1 MKPKTFGSLFSGGR
15 FADVGAVNAGLKPIF
30 AIEYRPDIA
39 DVADKNFNHRSLIE
53 DVTKVNFNQLK
64 SPDWLHVSPPCTT
77 ASQVNNKPESQADID
92 MAIAVCR
99 AIDTLEPD
107 YFSLENV
114 AGYRNYLA
122 FTRILF
128 KLDHLGYTWDARI
141 LDCSYYGVP
150 QARKRLFLVASK
162 NHSANNWCD
171 NLKLVE
177 NKIGW
182 YEAIAD
188 LVPSLEKTTLNGWQK
203 QRLCSLGYG
212 ETIPFSDDII
222 LFDSCPNMAIERS
235 GARRKDGIPHNQI
248 VFPEKPI
255 FTIKAMRG
263 DVRPSVNQI
272 TLLIDRQ
279 PYQADY
285 RCLARWQS
293 IPDSYQFSG
302 NKKLNIEMIGNGV
315 PPLIL
320 QRIIESVLGN

>member
-39 DVADKNFNHRSLIE
+39 EVADKNFNHRSLIE
-53 DVTKVNFNQLK
+53 DVTQVNFNQLK

-114 AGYRNYLA
+114 AGYQKYHSLKLITTYLRNNGYYFDLNA
-122 FTRILF
+122 F
-128 KLDHLGYTWDARI
+128 
-141 LDCSYYGVP
+141 DCSDYGVP
-150 QARKRLFLVASK
+150 QARKRLFLVAKKTYTSFLV
-162 NHSANNWCD
+162 D
-171 NLKLVE
+171 YVLKVE
-177 NKIGW
+177 KKVGW

-188 LVPSLEKTTLNGWQK
+188 LIPSLEKTTLNGWQK

-235 GARRKDGIPHNQI
+235 GARKKDGIPNNQI
-248 VFPEKPI
+248 RFGDQPI
-255 FTIKAMRG
+255 FTIKAMCG
-263 DVRPSVNQI
+263 KERPSVNQI

-315 PPLIL
+315 PPLMF
-320 QRIIESVLGN
+320 QRIIESTLGN

>member
-39 DVADKNFNHRSLIE
+39 DAADKNFNHRSLIE
-53 DVTKVNFNQLK
+53 DVTEVNFKQLK

-99 AIDTLEPD
+99 AIDTLEPE

-114 AGYRNYLA
+114 RGYWNYDSFSLIVK
-122 FTRILF
+122 TLKER
-128 KLDHLGYTWDARI
+128 GYNYDSEVLSADTF
-141 LDCSYYGVP
+141 GVP
-150 QARKRLFLVASK
+150 QARKRLFLVASI
-162 NHSANNWCD
+162 NEFNRQWCIPQ
-171 NLKLVE
+171 NVVTT
-177 NKIGW
+177 GW

-203 QRLCSLGYG
+203 QRLCSLGYA
-212 ETIPFSDDII
+212 ETVPFSDDII

-235 GARRKDGIPHNQI
+235 GARRKDGIPRNQI

-263 DVRPSVNQI
+263 DVRPSVNQV

-293 IPDSYQFSG
+293 IPDSYRFSD

-315 PPLIL
+315 PPLML
-320 QRIIESVLGN
+320 QRIIESTLGN